1 MLLIEY
7 SSRCAA
13 LAWVGRSGERRPEH
27 KNCAESRLAA
37 VCGAGAGAGG
47 AGAGLVSNINIFDE
61 KF

>member
-27 KNCAESRLAA
+27 KNCAESHWAA
-37 VCGAGAGAGG
+37 VCGGGAGAV
-47 AGAGLVSNINIFDE
+47 AGLVSNINIFDE

>member
-37 VCGAGAGAGG
+37 VCGGGAG

>member
-37 VCGAGAGAGG
+37 VCGAGAG
-47 AGAGLVSNINIFDE
+47 LVSNINIFDE

>member
-37 VCGAGAGAGG
+37 VCGAGAGAG
-47 AGAGLVSNINIFDE
+47 AGLVSNINIFDE